1 MHVSGKNS
9 ASHQLDL
16 WETLL
21 ANATGM
27 STLTDREFELDFR
40 AEDDVDMED
49 DDMDIED
56 DEEEVAD
63 DISEDM

>member
-1 MHVSGKNS
+1 MRTSGKNR
-9 ASHQLDL
+9 ASHQRDL

-40 AEDDVDMED
+40 AEED
-49 DDMDIED
+49 EVEDDMDADLE
-56 DEEEVAD
+56 DEEEIPEEIAE
-63 DISEDM
+63 DI